1 MKTIKIKFLFIALA
15 IIITMV
21 SCEKDFLEVQPKGTN
36 LETSYYKN
44 ETEAFAG
51 LVAVYD
57 LMRKNSHGFENII
70 TMMNAGSDD
79 HYAGGGDNK
88 DGAGMQGFSN
98 YTLSPNTMEPVLW
111 SEHYQGI
118 FRANYLLTKLPGIP
132 MDAKLIVRYSA
143 ECKALRA
150 NYYFNLVRMFNN
162 IPLITVPLLTSEFYS
177 VKQAEP
183 TDVYKQIEKDLNEA
197 IAFLPVTVPAADA
210 GRFTQGAARA
220 LLGKVYLYHE
230 YINTKYPP
238 LAPKQPEPINY
249 YRDLAATELAAVNGT
264 PGGTSQYGYKLLTNY
279 SDLWVVDNKFNT
291 ESILEVAHT
300 YVSSASWANHP
311 YTSYGDAAE
320 GNVINVM
327 VGPRS
332 YSKIAAPAPDLPSGW
347 SFNVFTQAFYDVI
360 KTDPRFAATV
370 LDLKA
375 LSAAGKASYS
385 PGYQDTGYFLNK
397 FIPRKVDESKGTGD
411 LVLNYHQDS
420 YVIRLADTY
429 LMEAEALGGTGTR
442 AQALLDAVRAR
453 VGLASTPVSL
463 AAIKT
468 ERRLELAGEGHRF
481 FDLVRWGDA
490 ATVLASRGF
499 KPNKNEVFP
508 IPYRELQNTL
518 LVQNPGYNN

>member
-1 MKTIKIKFLFIALA
+1 MKTIQFKFLFIALA
-15 IIITMV
+15 IIVTMN
-21 SCEKDFLEVQPKGTN
+21 SCEKDFLEVEPKGTN
-36 LETSYYKN
+36 LETGYYKN

-57 LMRKNSHGFENII
+57 KMRKNSGGFENMI

-79 HYAGGGDNK
+79 HYAGGGNET
-88 DGAGMQGFSN
+88 DGLGIQGFSN
-98 YTLSPNTMEPVLW
+98 FTLSPTIMEPVLW

-118 FRANYLLTKLPGIP
+118 YRANYLLTKLPGIP
-132 MDAKLIVRYSA
+132 MDTKLIERYTA

-177 VKQAEP
+177 VKQAAP
-183 TDVYKQIEKDLNEA
+183 TEVYSQIESDLNDA
-197 IAFLPVTVPAADA
+197 ISVLPVTVPAAEA

-220 LLGKVYLYHE
+220 LLGKVYLFHN
-230 YINTKYPP
+230 YINKKYPKSP
-238 LAPKQPEPINY
+238 VDNTDYL
-249 YRDLAATELAAVNGT
+249 DLAAKEFAVVNGT
-264 PGGTSQYGYKLLTNY
+264 PGGTSQYGYKLLTIY
-279 SDLWVVDNKFNT
+279 GDLWTTDNKFNT
-291 ESILEVAHT
+291 ESVLEVAHT
-300 YVSSASWANHP
+300 SISSASWAVHP
-311 YTSYGDAAE
+311 ITSYGDAAE
-320 GNVINVM
+320 GNVVNVM
-327 VGPRS
+327 CGPRL
-332 YSKIAAPAPDLPSGW
+332 YTKIASPAPDLPSGW
-347 SFNVFTQAFYDVI
+347 SFNVFTQVFYDVI

-375 LSAAGKASYS
+375 LTATGKATYD

-411 LVLNYHQDS
+411 IVLNYRQNS
-420 YVIRLADTY
+420 YVIRLADSY
-429 LMEAEALGGTGTR
+429 LMEAEAIVETNPTR

-453 VGLASTPVSL
+453 VNLASTPVSL
-463 AAIKT
+463 AAIKA

-490 ATVLASRGF
+490 ATVLTSRGF

-508 IPYRELQNTL
+508 IPYQELQNTL

>member
-1 MKTIKIKFLFIALA
+1 MKTIKFKFLFIALA
-15 IIITMV
+15 IIVTMN
-21 SCEKDFLEVQPKGTN
+21 SCEKDFLEVEPKGTN

-44 ETEAFAG
+44 ETEALAG

-57 LMRKNSHGFENII
+57 LMRKNSGGFENII

-79 HYAGGGDNK
+79 HYAGGGSET
-88 DGAGMQGFSN
+88 DGAGIQGFSN
-98 YTLSPNTMEPVLW
+98 YTLSPTTMEPVLW

-118 FRANYLLTKLPGIP
+118 FRANYLLTKLPSIP
-132 MDAKLIVRYSA
+132 MDAQLIARYTA

-150 NYYFNLVRMFNN
+150 TYYFNLVRMFKNV
-162 IPLITVPLLTSEFYS
+162 PLITVPLLTTEFYS
-177 VKQAEP
+177 VKQATP
-183 TDVYKQIEKDLNEA
+183 ADVYAQIEKDLNEA
-197 IAFLPVTVPAADA
+197 IASLPLTVSANDA
-210 GRFTQGAARA
+210 GRFTKGAARA
-220 LLGKVYLYHE
+220 LLGKVYLYDPAGD
-230 YINTKYPP
+230 KK
-238 LAPKQPEPINY
+238 A
-249 YRDLAATELAAVNGT
+249 LAAIELAAVNGT

-279 SDLWVVDNKFNT
+279 SDLWTTDNKFNT

-300 YVSSASWANHP
+300 SISSASWANHP

-320 GNVINVM
+320 GNVVNVM
-327 VGPRS
+327 CGPRS
-332 YSKIAAPAPDLPSGW
+332 YSKIASPAPDLPSGW

-360 KTDPRFAATV
+360 KTDPRFSATV
-370 LDLKA
+370 LDLKT
-375 LSAAGKASYS
+375 LSSTGKATYS

-411 LVLNYHQDS
+411 LVLNYRQNS
-420 YVIRLADTY
+420 YVIRLADSY
-429 LMEAEALGGTGTR
+429 LMEAEAIVETNPTR

-453 VGLASTPVSL
+453 VGLGSTPVSL
-463 AAIKT
+463 AAIKA

-508 IPYRELQNTL
+508 IPYKELENTL
-518 LVQNPGYNN
+518 LVQNPGYN